1 MPTCEDMSDLGCPMG
16 VRQASRDLDLEA
28 GQGGGLPGNGKMSFG
43 PDVVP
48 PDSTRCHPVFPQ
60 AGGGTT
66 PTCTQSGVL
75 AHAVQPDPK
84 GAQLRSSRER
94 P

>member
-1 MPTCEDMSDLGCPMG
+1 MPTCEDMSDLGCPTG
-16 VRQASRDLDLEA
+16 VRQASCDLDLEA

-60 AGGGTT
+60 AWVEAQHPPVHRVGSW
-66 PTCTQSGVL
+66 PTLC
-75 AHAVQPDPK
+75 
-84 GAQLRSSRER
+84 SRTRRELS
-94 P
+94 